1 MPVILEAHELTMQ
14 FDQDLVFKN
23 VNFKLER
30 GSKTA
35 LLGENGSGKTT
46 LIRIIIGMLYPT
58 SGWVHVEDVDGH
70 LAKIGYVPQFRN
82 IDRDYPLSIESFVS
96 LNAPTFRTKEYDQRL
111 ADVLEKTNLTKIK
124 DERLGRASGGQKQ
137 RAYLAQ
143 ALIDNPDL
151 VILDES
157 TASLDPVAKEE
168 LLDLLDQLNVQ
179 DNLSII
185 FATHDIEL
193 AHQHMNDYLLLE
205 NKTMTSGKMADF
217 KFSEVVRDV

>member
-1 MPVILEAHELTMQ
+1 MPEILEAHELSME
-14 FDQDLVFKN
+14 FDQKVIFKD
-23 VNFKLER
+23 VNFKISA
-30 GSKTA
+30 GTKTA

-46 LIRIIIGMLYPT
+46 LIRIMIGLLCPT
-58 SGWVHVEDVDGH
+58 SGWVHLGDIDGH

-96 LNAPTFRTKEYDQRL
+96 LNAPFIKTKQYQARL
-111 ADVLEKTNLTKIK
+111 TDVLAKTNLTKIK

-143 ALIDNPDL
+143 ALIDQPDL

-168 LLDLLDQLNVQ
+168 LLTLLDQLNSSE
-179 DNLSII
+179 NISII

-193 AHQHMNDYLLLE
+193 AHQHMDDYLLLE
-205 NKTMTSGKMADF
+205 DHHMTSGKMADF
-217 KFSEVVRDV
+217 KFSSAVK